1 MNPTDS
7 AHIHDLLVR
16 RHRDSIIACFVEEVI
31 RVLGTSEPLVPE
43 LILVPTIQLV
53 HTLRVQLGLNL
64 LLVVVRDEN
73 LARVRHRRQVRV
85 HSSLMI
91 LILLVLILVMTT
103 INKLELAKLLLL
115 E

>member
-43 LILVPTIQLV
+43 LILVPTI
-53 HTLRVQLGLNL
+53 
-64 LLVVVRDEN
+64 
-73 LARVRHRRQVRV
+73 
-85 HSSLMI
+85 
-91 LILLVLILVMTT
+91 
-103 INKLELAKLLLL
+103 
-115 E
+115 